1 MSEKI
6 ALMKQIGRMADD
18 ASPEG
23 GASSAPDLADLL
35 KACGRGDQAAF
46 AQLYDATSSR
56 VVGLA
61 VRVVRDP
68 AQAEEVAQ
76 EAFLEIW
83 KTSGRFD
90 PAKGSPLGW
99 LLTIVHRK
107 AVDRVRSAEASTRRD
122 TTYHQRNQ
130 PVEHDSTAEAATASL
145 EARRVRQA
153 LASLT
158 AVQREALELAYFGGY
173 THTEVATMLEL
184 PVGTAKTRIRDGLIR
199 LRDTMG
205 VGDMSDIHALSGAY
219 AVDALDDIERAQFER
234 HLAECPACRS
244 EVDSL
249 RRPRRSWPRP
259 PSPTPSARAARPG
272 ARRHRRASG
281 RCRRPDAT
289 VTALEP
295 RRRRRV
301 VTVSRGRCGGRRD
314 RDRRDR
320 LAAGERRRPAP
331 DPYSQVIE
339 AKRRAGVH
347 A

>member
-1 MSEKI
+1 MEQTGHN
-6 ALMKQIGRMADD
+6 AGD
-18 ASPEG
+18 APLQGGGSP
-23 GASSAPDLADLL
+23 APDLVDLL

-46 AQLYDATSSR
+46 ARLYDATSSR

-90 PAKGSPLGW
+90 PAKGSPLAW

-130 PVEHDSTAEAATASL
+130 PVEHDSTAETATASL

-158 AVQREALELAYFGGY
+158 PVQREALELAYFGGY
-173 THTEVATMLEL
+173 THTEVATMLDL

-205 VGDMSDIHALSGAY
+205 VGS
-219 AVDALDDIERAQFER
+219 
-234 HLAECPACRS
+234 
-244 EVDSL
+244 
-249 RRPRRSWPRP
+249 
-259 PSPTPSARAARPG
+259 
-272 ARRHRRASG
+272 
-281 RCRRPDAT
+281 
-289 VTALEP
+289 
-295 RRRRRV
+295 
-301 VTVSRGRCGGRRD
+301 
-314 RDRRDR
+314 
-320 LAAGERRRPAP
+320 
-331 DPYSQVIE
+331 
-339 AKRRAGVH
+339 
-347 A
+347 